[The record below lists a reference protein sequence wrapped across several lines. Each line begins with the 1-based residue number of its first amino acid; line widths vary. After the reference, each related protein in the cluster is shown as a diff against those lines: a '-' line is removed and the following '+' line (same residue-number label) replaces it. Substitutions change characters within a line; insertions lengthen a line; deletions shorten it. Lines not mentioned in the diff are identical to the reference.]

1 MTAEQKKYDYMPIKY
16 ISEPREQCNQI
27 AKRNAKKALESL
39 KFDCDLY
46 AIDLSFCVQTFKQ
59 EISKQSKKYEGD

>member
-1 MTAEQKKYDYMPIKY
+1 MGKSESEYDYMPIKY

-39 KFDCDLY
+39 RFDCDLY
-46 AIDLSFCVQTFKQ
+46 GIDLTICIQIFKQ
-59 EISKQSKKYEGD
+59 EISKQSKEYEGD